1 MDFTILEPSHNGL
14 ENVLVMTDILSKFS
28 VAIPTRDQRA
38 STVAQ
43 VLMTEWFYKFGEPS
57 HLHSDQ
63 GHSFESSLIQQ
74 LCCMYGV
81 TRSHTTPYH
90 PAGNGQCEWFNRT
103 MHNLLRTLPVSRKRD
118 WASCLPQF
126 FVTTLLHISQLGS
139 PHTFLC
145 LAKIPSYQ

>member
-43 VLMTEWFYKFGEPS
+43 V
-57 HLHSDQ
+57 LHSDQ